1 MELQC
6 ACSKFASSL
15 FIKAADGPGLM
26 RHSSGIIESSHKEGA
41 SAAFSEVLSA
51 ANRPDYWQLHSDLPG
66 GGGRPKE
73 GRKQGGKK
81 TFLF

>member
-41 SAAFSEVLSA
+41 SAAFTEVLSA

-66 GGGRPKE
+66 GGGGGAKE
-73 GRKQGGKK
+73 GKKQKK
-81 TFLF
+81 NFPV